1 MEEKEYNIVTLED
14 NLEYAELETIIH
26 NNIEYVLLS
35 EVNNEENFCIRKIKK
50 KNNEEYIVG
59 LDSDE
64 EFDTILKLLTEK
76 YTN

>member
-1 MEEKEYNIVTLED
+1 MEEKEYNIITLED
-14 NLEYAELETIIH
+14 NLEYAELETISY
-26 NNIEYVLLS
+26 NNNEYILLS
-35 EVNNEENFCIRKIKK
+35 ELNNPENFCIRKTKI

>member
-1 MEEKEYNIVTLED
+1 MKEKEYNIVTLED

-35 EVNNEENFCIRKIKK
+35 EINDEENFCIRKIKK

>member
-14 NLEYAELETIIH
+14 NLEYAELETISY
-26 NNIEYVLLS
+26 NNNEYILLS
-35 EVNNEENFCIRKIKK
+35 ELNNPENFCIRKIET
-50 KNNEEYIVG
+50 KNNKEYIVG

>member
-14 NLEYAELETIIH
+14 NLEYAELETVLH
-26 NNIEYVLLS
+26 NNNEYILLS
-35 EVNNEENFCIRKIKK
+35 ELNNPENFCIRKIKI

>member
-14 NLEYAELETIIH
+14 NLEYAELETILH
-26 NNIEYVLLS
+26 NNNKYILLS
-35 EVNNEENFCIRKIKK
+35 ELNNPEKFCIRKIKI

-59 LDSDE
+59 LDSEE